1 MILSPFTIAYDTRE
15 QLPFSFADIR
25 IDRKK
30 AFVMTQRRTLP
41 TGDYSIIGYEENV
54 CVERKSLADL
64 YQTLGKGRERF
75 LRELERMQTMD
86 YSAVVIEAT
95 WQQIAYPTY
104 DNPLFY
110 SKMNPNAV
118 IETIRQWEK
127 KRFPKT
133 EWIIAKNRHNAEMI
147 TFRLLL
153 NYWKNTTTP
162 LDTNDNDAS
171 KENNNSYV
179 AGEQAGSLGD
189 VECAC
194 KIRVDGIGH
203 HRRQTE

>member
-86 YSAVVIEAT
+86 YSAVVIEAS
-95 WQQIAYPTY
+95 WQQISSPADDDP
-104 DNPLFY
+104 FWH
-110 SKMNPNAV
+110 SKMHPNS
-118 IETIRQWEK
+118 IIGTIVAYASQ
-127 KRFPKT
+127 FPKT
-133 EWIIAKNRHNAEMI
+133 RWKAAGNRHNAETI

-162 LDTNDNDAS
+162 LDTNDNDTS

-194 KIRVDGIGH
+194 EIRVDGIGH